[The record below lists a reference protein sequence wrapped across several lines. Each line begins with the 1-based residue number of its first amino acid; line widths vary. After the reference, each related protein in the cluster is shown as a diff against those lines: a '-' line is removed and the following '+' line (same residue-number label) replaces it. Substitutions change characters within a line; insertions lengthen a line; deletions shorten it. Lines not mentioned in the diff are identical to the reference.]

1 MMNVRIVPCWDKM
14 RTFVMDYSLP
24 IIHYPSLEQV
34 QGTVHV
40 LRMQLFSRNGVTFI
54 IRSTG
59 ASKFS
64 RLTFRPL
71 FVEASHETSVTFLSS
86 K

>member
-40 LRMQLFSRNGVTFI
+40 LRMQLFSHQSQQ
-54 IRSTG
+54 STYR
-59 ASKFS
+59 FCI
-64 RLTFRPL
+64 PPD
-71 FVEASHETSVTFLSS
+71 
-86 K
+86 